1 MLDKS
6 HKKMKII
13 SLKKTLLALALTSV
27 AYSATADWNLNNK
40 ESTLNFI
47 STKKLTVG
55 EVHTFK
61 SLNGVLKDNGKVSV
75 DVTLSSVDTKIPK
88 RDERMKKELFEIL
101 KFPKATVSTTVD
113 VKAVNKL
120 KVGETLLQPLEL
132 NLSIH
137 GQTKEV
143 EAEMRITALTG
154 NKLLVS
160 TVKPIVINADDF
172 KLVAGL
178 GVLKELAKLSS
189 ISTAVPV
196 TASFIFEK

>member
-1 MLDKS
+1 MT
-6 HKKMKII
+6 
-13 SLKKTLLALALTSV
+13 SLKKILLTLVLTSV

-40 ESTLNFI
+40 ESTLNFV
-47 STKKLTVG
+47 STKKLTIG
-55 EVHTFK
+55 ELHTFK
-61 SLNGVLKDNGKVSV
+61 NLSGVLKDNGKVSV
-75 DVTLSSVDTKIPK
+75 DVKLASVDTKIPT

-101 KFPKATVSTTVD
+101 EFPNATVSTKVD

-120 KVGETLLQPLEL
+120 KSGETLVQTLPL

-137 GQTKEV
+137 GQQKEV
-143 EAEMRITALTG
+143 DAEMRITALTG

-160 TVKPIVINADDF
+160 TVKPIIINAIDF
-172 KLVAGL
+172 KLVAGI

>member
-1 MLDKS
+1 M
-6 HKKMKII
+6 KKMKITT
-13 SLKKTLLALALTSV
+13 LKKTLLTLILSSV

-40 ESTLNFI
+40 ESTLNFV

-55 EVHTFK
+55 ELHTFK
-61 SLNGVLKDNGKVSV
+61 NLDGVLKDNGKVSV
-75 DVTLSSVDTKIPK
+75 NVTLASVDTKIPT
-88 RDERMKKELFEIL
+88 RDERMKKELFEIV
-101 KFPKATVSTTVD
+101 KFPKAMVSTTVD
-113 VKAVNKL
+113 VKAVNTL
-120 KVGETLLQPLEL
+120 KAGDTLLQTLTL

-137 GQTKEV
+137 GKQKEV
-143 EAEMRITALTG
+143 DALMRITALTG

-160 TVKPIVINADDF
+160 TVKPIIINASDF
-172 KLVAGL
+172 TLVAGI

>member
-1 MLDKS
+1 M
-6 HKKMKII
+6 I
-13 SLKKTLLALALTSV
+13 SLKKTLLTLVLTSV
-27 AYSATADWNLNNK
+27 AYSAAADWNLNNK
-40 ESTLNFI
+40 ESTLNFV
-47 STKKLTVG
+47 STKKLMIG
-55 EVHTFK
+55 ELHTFK
-61 SLNGVLKDNGKVSV
+61 NLSGVLKDNGKVSV
-75 DVTLSSVDTKIPK
+75 DVKLASVDTKIPT

-101 KFPKATVSTTVD
+101 EFPNATVSTKVD

-120 KVGETLLQPLEL
+120 KSGETLVQTLPL

-137 GQTKEV
+137 GQQKEV
-143 EAEMRITALTG
+143 DAEMRITALTG

-160 TVKPIVINADDF
+160 TVKPIIINAIDF
-172 KLVAGL
+172 KLVAGI